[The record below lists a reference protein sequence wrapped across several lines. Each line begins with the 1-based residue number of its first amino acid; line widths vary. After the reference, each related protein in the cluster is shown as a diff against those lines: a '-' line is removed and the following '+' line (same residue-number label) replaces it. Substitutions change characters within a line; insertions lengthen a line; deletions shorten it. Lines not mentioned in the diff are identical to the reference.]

1 MKPKQ
6 NFSKKFAKYA
16 KRSFFEYCN
25 DCGSEVV
32 LSGYKEQP
40 CPVCGVMLLPCALC
54 DACSDNACKIFA
66 NSCKECPFD
75 KKYQINSRFC
85 FF

>member
-54 DACSDNACKIFA
+54 DAYSDNACKIFA

-75 KKYQINSRFC
+75 KNLNEN
-85 FF
+85 